1 MLCSYGLSLIDG
13 DDSMSE
19 TGQISKQIFMREGKV
34 YDRWYQLY
42 PALLHLY
49 VTADVTFTTPRD
61 AHRFAHSNCQPN
73 NDVVWGEL

>member
-1 MLCSYGLSLIDG
+1 MMLCSYGLSLADG

-19 TGQISKQIFMREGKV
+19 TAQISKQIFMREGKV

-49 VTADVTFTTPRD
+49 VIADVTPTTVRD
-61 AHRFAHSNCQPN
+61 VLPFRSQ
-73 NDVVWGEL
+73 